1 MKKQPLVNKE
11 TVTNN
16 HDMIAKAFCEHGKLV
31 KQIARKYAGT
41 QGSRIELGDIE
52 SYLNE
57 MFMEACLR
65 YDETKGSLGA
75 YLNARLNQH
84 ARNFIKTSYHKSTL
98 AHDTFSAIDGGN
110 EEDGEDTPTFEE
122 TKLTDGVYLED
133 TAIKQMEVKRAVSEM
148 LANATDLQRRIMEVY
163 MKAEVKPSFTQ
174 IGKALG
180 VHHETVKRELAKL
193 AKTTAFDASL
203 LY

>member
-1 MKKQPLVNKE
+1 L
-11 TVTNN
+11 
-16 HDMIAKAFCEHGKLV
+16 
-31 KQIARKYAGT
+31 
-41 QGSRIELGDIE
+41 
-52 SYLNE
+52 
-57 MFMEACLR
+57 
-65 YDETKGSLGA
+65 
-75 YLNARLNQH
+75 
-84 ARNFIKTSYHKSTL
+84 
-98 AHDTFSAIDGGN
+98 
-110 EEDGEDTPTFEE
+110 EE
-122 TKLTDGVYLED
+122 